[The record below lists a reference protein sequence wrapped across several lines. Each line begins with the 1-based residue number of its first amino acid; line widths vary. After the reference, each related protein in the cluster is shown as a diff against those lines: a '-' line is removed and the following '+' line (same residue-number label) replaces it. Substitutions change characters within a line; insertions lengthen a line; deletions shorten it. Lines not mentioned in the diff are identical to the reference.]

1 MVVMVLIILNTLWML
16 VPLPPSLHAPTPS
29 PSLAPLSLCSDILGL
44 NATLSTRS

>member
-29 PSLAPLSLCSDILGL
+29 LAPLSLCSDILGL
-44 NATLSTRS
+44 TAALSTRS